1 MVGGGGTSTGLLG
14 PMRPGSCCGP
24 MLMEGSAGLLE
35 AAALVPPKTTGG
47 PMTPGSCSGP
57 ILTAGSGGLLAEAPL
72 PEIWLPPLDPV
83 GSLLVM
89 IPVPVAAPPEFD
101 VAGLTGGDPTG
112 LTGTIGLTG
121 GDPTGLTGGGW
132 NPTPEPEES
141 LLAIPPLVLDEPDSS
156 PDGPPGADE
165 PTDT

>member
-1 MVGGGGTSTGLLG
+1 MVGGGIMTGSAPVGSAGLPEAPVPVPPKTTGG
-14 PMRPGSCCGP
+14 PERPGSCSGP

-35 AAALVPPKTTGG
+35 TAL
-47 PMTPGSCSGP
+47 
-57 ILTAGSGGLLAEAPL
+57 L

-89 IPVPVAAPPEFD
+89 IPVPVASPPELD

-112 LTGTIGLTG
+112 LIGTTGLTG
-121 GDPTGLTGGGW
+121 GDPTGLTTGW
-132 NPTPEPEES
+132 IPAADPEAS
-141 LLAIPPLVLDEPDSS
+141 LLAIVPPLLNDPESS

-165 PTDT
+165 LTDT